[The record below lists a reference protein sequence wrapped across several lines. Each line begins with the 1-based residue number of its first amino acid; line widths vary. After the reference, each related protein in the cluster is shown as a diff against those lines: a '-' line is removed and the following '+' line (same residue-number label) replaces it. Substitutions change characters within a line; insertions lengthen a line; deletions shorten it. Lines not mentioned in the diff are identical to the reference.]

1 MKEILVKERD
11 EAEKKRKDLEEELAL
26 IDKHLKEQEDKQE
39 RVEEEEKGMT
49 QQIQLIRKT
58 IDNVQGE
65 LEKTKMLALGSGV
78 NEDDL
83 DCK

>member
-26 IDKHLKEQEDKQE
+26 IDKHLEEQQNKQE